1 MLDATVNADPP
12 QSVPGADQS
21 AIPSMAAAAPSLT
34 RRLVTLLIVVTI
46 PLLAFSATLILR
58 YAEQQQREYERQ
70 IRATTVVTM
79 LAIQAEIRREQAI
92 LTTLR
97 SVRSVQTHEWA
108 VFYQIARDAIADQP
122 RARITLYDPTGQDV
136 MSTLIPYGMPLPRT
150 TTLEPL
156 RRVIATGEPYVS
168 DLLIGAVSHELV
180 VAVYVPVVE
189 NGTVAYI
196 LSVAFPP
203 EAISSILH
211 QQAIPNGGFGVVID
225 RTGVIIART
234 LGEQEFVGRRGVADI
249 VDPALKS
256 TEGRWRARTL
266 EGLDVEAQF
275 VRSPLTGWT
284 VSLGMQK
291 AALEAPLWRSLWI
304 FGGGGLV
311 IFAAAMT
318 FGWHQGRNFVRML
331 ARLTHMAEALGR
343 GERLAPT
350 TLGIREAQDIAD
362 GMVIASQSIDRHA
375 AEREAMLATLDAGNR
390 RLAVANKDL
399 ESFSYSVSHDLR
411 TPLRAIDGFSRILAE
426 DHASSLDQEGLRLLN
441 LVCDNTRKLGRLID
455 DILAFSRTGRQEI
468 EPADVDMTALARD
481 VIDELKPALEGRTVS
496 FNIEALPPA
505 RTDRAMMRRV
515 LTNLLDN
522 AVKYTAPKS
531 VATIEVAGHASGDE
545 MIYRIKD
552 NGVGF
557 DEKYVA
563 KLFGVFQRLH
573 APSDFQ
579 GTGIGLAIV
588 KRIITRQGG
597 RVWAEGTLGEGAAF
611 YFTIPQVMT
620 APTSSNEA

>member
-1 MLDATVNADPP
+1 MLDATVNANPP
-12 QSVPGADQS
+12 QSAPNPDGS
-21 AIPSMAAAAPSLT
+21 AIRSTTVTTPSLT
-34 RRLVTLLIVVTI
+34 RWLVALLVIVTI
-46 PLLAFSATLILR
+46 PLMAFAAMLILR
-58 YAEQQQREYERQ
+58 YAEQQQHELEQQ
-70 IRATTVVTM
+70 IRATTVATM
-79 LAIQAEIRREQAI
+79 LAIDAELRREQAI

-97 SVRSVQTHEWA
+97 SVRSVQTHEWGA
-108 VFYQIARDAIADQP
+108 FYQIAKDAIADQP

-136 MSTLIPYGMPLPRT
+136 MTTLVPYGMPLPRT
-150 TTLEPL
+150 ATLAPIQ
-156 RRVIATGEPYVS
+156 RVVATVAPYVS
-168 DLLIGAVSHELV
+168 DLLVGAVSHEQV

-189 NGTVAYI
+189 NGAVAYV
-196 LSVAFPP
+196 LSIAFPTQ
-203 EAISSILH
+203 AISSILH
-211 QQAIPNGGFGVVID
+211 QQAIPNSGFGVVID
-225 RTGVIIART
+225 RTGIIIART
-234 LGEQEFVGRRGVADI
+234 LGEQEFVGRRGVPGF
-249 VDPALKS
+249 VEPALKS

-266 EGLDVEAQF
+266 DGLDIEAEF

-291 AALEAPLWRSLWI
+291 GALDAALWRSLWT

-311 IFAAAMT
+311 IFAAAMA
-318 FGWHQGRNFVRML
+318 FGWYQGRNFVQML

-350 TLGIREAQDIAD
+350 TLGIREAQDIAE
-362 GMVIASQSIDRHA
+362 GMVIASESINRHA
-375 AEREAMLATLDAGNR
+375 TEREAMLATLNASNQ

-426 DHASSLDQEGLRLLN
+426 DYASSLDQEALRLLN
-441 LVCDNTRKLGRLID
+441 LVCDNARKLGRLID

-468 EPADVDMTALARD
+468 EPADVDMTALVHD
-481 VIDELKPALEGRTVS
+481 VIDELKPAMEGRTVA
-496 FNIEALPPA
+496 FNVEALPPA
-505 RTDRAMMRRV
+505 RTDRAMMQRV

-522 AVKYTAPKS
+522 ALKYTAPKS
-531 VATIEVAGHASGDE
+531 AAAIEVAGRIAGDE
-545 MIYRIKD
+545 VIYCVKD

-557 DEKYVA
+557 DEKYGA

-573 APSDFQ
+573 AASDFQ

-597 RVWAEGTLGEGAAF
+597 RVWAKATPGEGAAF
-611 YFTIPQVMT
+611 YFAIPQAM
-620 APTSSNEA
+620 AAASRGNEA